1 MAFFL
6 FIFIVMNYRQ
16 IDLNDWELQ
25 GEGAFGESYFSKTD
39 SSIMLKL
46 IKSGRNKDDFIT
58 EYENSRKIAS
68 VGFKTPAAIE
78 MVEEPQSGR
87 LGIIYEKVQEKV
99 SFTRM
104 IHDNPSD
111 LPRIAQIHAEEAKK
125 FHGINCDPSQFLC
138 YKDSIREA
146 IPRLFTFRK
155 YKVILK
161 AALELVPDSHG
172 CLQYDFQP
180 GNIVHSNKTGENY
193 WIDMGD
199 FGYGHYLFDIAIL
212 YMFTQILCK
221 KKGLQ
226 QIFHMTEQQLRDYWV
241 EFTAAYFG
249 RAIQP
254 DEMFGKKIRLY
265 LALVVTIKYHM
276 IPAPGPI
283 KYIIL
288 NVMLKNALKGISLD
302 NVADIMA
309 AVV

>member
-1 MAFFL
+1 
-6 FIFIVMNYRQ
+6 MNYRQ

-172 CLQYDFQP
+172 CLQHDFQP

-265 LALVVTIKYHM
+265 LALAVTIKYHM

>member
-1 MAFFL
+1 M
-6 FIFIVMNYRQ
+6 VMNYRQ

-25 GEGAFGESYFSKTD
+25 GGGAFGESYFSKTD

-172 CLQYDFQP
+172 CLQHDFQP

-265 LALVVTIKYHM
+265 LALAVTIKYHM

>member
-1 MAFFL
+1 M
-6 FIFIVMNYRQ
+6 VMNYRQ

-87 LGIIYEKVQEKV
+87 LGIIYEKVREKV

-172 CLQYDFQP
+172 CLQHDFQP

-265 LALVVTIKYHM
+265 LALALTIKYHM

-288 NVMLKNALKGISLD
+288 NVMLKNTLKGISLD

>member
-1 MAFFL
+1 
-6 FIFIVMNYRQ
+6 MNYKQ
-16 IDLNDWELQ
+16 INLNDWELQ

-46 IKSGRNKDDFIT
+46 MKPEGRKEDIIAEF
-58 EYENSRKIAS
+58 ENSRKIAS

-78 MVEEPQSGR
+78 LVEESQSGR
-87 LGIIYEKVQEKV
+87 LGIIYEKVQEKI

-125 FHGINCDPSQFLC
+125 FHGINCDPTQFLC
-138 YKDSIREA
+138 YKETIRKA
-146 IPRLFTFRK
+146 IPKLFTFKK
-155 YKVILK
+155 YKDILK
-161 AALELVPDSHG
+161 AAIELVPDSHG

-199 FGYGHYLFDIAIL
+199 FGYGHYLFDIAFL
-212 YMFTQILCK
+212 YMFTNILCTK
-221 KKGLQ
+221 KSVQ

-249 RAIQP
+249 RSIQP
-254 DEMFGKKIRLY
+254 DEMFGKKIRLH
-265 LALVVTIKYHM
+265 LAMAVTIKYHM

-283 KYIIL
+283 KYLIL
-288 NVMLKNALKGISLD
+288 NIMLRNALKGITLE
-302 NVADIMA
+302 NVAEIMA
-309 AVV
+309 AEV

>member
-1 MAFFL
+1 
-6 FIFIVMNYRQ
+6 MNYRQ

-46 IKSGRNKDDFIT
+46 IKSERNKDDFIT

-78 MVEEPQSGR
+78 MVEEPHSGR

-161 AALELVPDSHG
+161 AALELVPDNHG

-249 RAIQP
+249 RAIQH

-265 LALVVTIKYHM
+265 LALALTIKYHM

-288 NVMLKNALKGISLD
+288 NVMLKNTLKGISLD

>member
-1 MAFFL
+1 M
-6 FIFIVMNYRQ
+6 FIFMVMNYRQ

-87 LGIIYEKVQEKV
+87 LGIIYEKVREKV

-172 CLQYDFQP
+172 CLQHDFQP

-265 LALVVTIKYHM
+265 LALALTIKYHM

-288 NVMLKNALKGISLD
+288 NVMLKNTLKGISLD

>member
-1 MAFFL
+1 
-6 FIFIVMNYRQ
+6 MNYRQ

-46 IKSGRNKDDFIT
+46 IKSERNKDDFIT

-172 CLQYDFQP
+172 CLQHDFQP

-221 KKGLQ
+221 KKDLQ

-265 LALVVTIKYHM
+265 LALALTIKYHM

>member
-1 MAFFL
+1 M
-6 FIFIVMNYRQ
+6 VMNYRQ

-254 DEMFGKKIRLY
+254 DERFGKKIRLY
-265 LALVVTIKYHM
+265 LALALTIKYHM

-288 NVMLKNALKGISLD
+288 NVMLKNTLKGISLD

>member
-1 MAFFL
+1 
-6 FIFIVMNYRQ
+6 MNYRQ

-254 DEMFGKKIRLY
+254 DERFGKKIRLY
-265 LALVVTIKYHM
+265 LALALTIKYHM

-288 NVMLKNALKGISLD
+288 NVMLKNTLKGISLD

>member
-1 MAFFL
+1 
-6 FIFIVMNYRQ
+6 MNYKQ
-16 IDLNDWELQ
+16 INLNDWELQ
-25 GEGAFGESYFSKTD
+25 GEGAFGESYFSKID

-46 IKSGRNKDDFIT
+46 MKPEGRKEDIIA

-78 MVEEPQSGR
+78 MVEESQSGR
-87 LGIIYEKVQEKV
+87 LGIIYEKVQEKI

-111 LPRIAQIHAEEAKK
+111 LPRIAKIHAEEAKK
-125 FHGINCDPSQFLC
+125 FHGLNCDPNQFLNH
-138 YKDSIREA
+138 KEA
-146 IPRLFTFRK
+146 IRKAIPKLFTFKK
-155 YKVILK
+155 YKEILK
-161 AALELVPDSHG
+161 TAIELVPDSYG

-212 YMFTQILCK
+212 FMFTHILCK
-221 KKGLQ
+221 KKSLQ

-241 EFTAAYFG
+241 EFTATYFG
-249 RAIQP
+249 RSIQP
-254 DEMFGKKIRLY
+254 DEMFGKKIRLH
-265 LALVVTIKYHM
+265 LAMAVTIKYHV

-283 KYIIL
+283 KYLIL
-288 NVMLKNALKGISLD
+288 NVMLRKNLKGISLED
-302 NVADIMA
+302 VADIMA
-309 AVV
+309 AEV

>member
-1 MAFFL
+1 M
-6 FIFIVMNYRQ
+6 VMNYRQ

-172 CLQYDFQP
+172 CLQHDFQP

-265 LALVVTIKYHM
+265 LALALTIKYHM

>member
-1 MAFFL
+1 
-6 FIFIVMNYRQ
+6 
-16 IDLNDWELQ
+16 
-25 GEGAFGESYFSKTD
+25 
-39 SSIMLKL
+39 MLKL

-172 CLQYDFQP
+172 CLQHDFQP

-265 LALVVTIKYHM
+265 LALALTIKYHM

-288 NVMLKNALKGISLD
+288 NVMLKNTLKGISLD

>member
-1 MAFFL
+1 
-6 FIFIVMNYRQ
+6 MNYRQ

-172 CLQYDFQP
+172 CLQHDFQP

-265 LALVVTIKYHM
+265 LALALTIKYHM